1 MLHMYY
7 TFHRTDPYEILF
19 KANLNYFATSLD
31 RINEYNLICSSPE
44 KIFDVQIGMLR
55 AMNAPFVLEVLGSVE
70 NRKWARYMYSKYHN
84 LIRGAMINKYQW
96 RYLKE

>member
-44 KIFDVQIGMLR
+44 KIFDVQIR
-55 AMNAPFVLEVLGSVE
+55 DVSSDECTIC
-70 NRKWARYMYSKYHN
+70 
-84 LIRGAMINKYQW
+84 IRGLGKCG
-96 RYLKE
+96 K

>member
-1 MLHMYY
+1 MYY